1 MFQNQSKRL
10 SVKIS
15 NREFLISKIS
25 RTVLSVYIPMNF
37 SVLFLFLEV
46 IIIYRRLFFGILS
59 VTRQLLSTSG
69 RRDFNLIIR
78 QTQLCVA
85 VELSVLAMNK
95 TKHIV
100 WLCIRYKIA

>member
-15 NREFLISKIS
+15 NRECLISKIS

-46 IIIYRRLFFGILS
+46 IIIYWRLFFGILS

-69 RRDFNLIIR
+69 RKDFNLIIGR
-78 QTQLCVA
+78 PNCVLHAHVA
-85 VELSVLAMNK
+85 VELYVLAIIILYDHN
-95 TKHIV
+95 T
-100 WLCIRYKIA
+100 